1 MVDVDMAGYLSRYSG
16 DVEMFGCGID
26 NDIDLEQRE
35 REQQEIINSQQ
46 QSGDEAVKYRM
57 VLTAMMEELFQII
70 QEENKLLMRR

>member
-1 MVDVDMAGYLSRYSG
+1 MAGYLSRYSG

-46 QSGDEAVKYRM
+46 QQTLAHLV
-57 VLTAMMEELFQII
+57 
-70 QEENKLLMRR
+70 MRLSSIEWC